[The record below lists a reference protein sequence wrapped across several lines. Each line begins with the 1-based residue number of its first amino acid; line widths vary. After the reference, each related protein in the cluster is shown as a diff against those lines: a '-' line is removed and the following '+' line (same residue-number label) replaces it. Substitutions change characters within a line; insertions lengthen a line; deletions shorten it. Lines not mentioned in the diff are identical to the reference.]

1 MEILSYPNSRELC
14 LVGTAAELTRLA
26 SAVAAGEGS
35 LTCSPTSP
43 EGRTVTAV
51 RITGTTGPGVRVDV
65 SRNTLLISGDA
76 EARAVLADNL
86 RAMAEL
92 EDGGHLHVDHF
103 PDHPYLAPGSVPLV
117 VESPHG
123 GMPRR

>member
-1 MEILSYPNSRELC
+1 
-14 LVGTAAELTRLA
+14 
-26 SAVAAGEGS
+26 
-35 LTCSPTSP
+35 
-43 EGRTVTAV
+43 VTAV
-51 RITGTTGPGVRVDV
+51 RVTGTTGPGVRVDV

-86 RAMAEL
+86 RGVAAM

-103 PDHPYLAPGSVPLV
+103 PDHPYLAAGSVPLV
-117 VESPHG
+117 VESPAR

>member
-14 LVGTAAELTRLA
+14 LVATAAELTRLA
-26 SAVAAGEGS
+26 AAVAAGEGS
-35 LTCSPTSP
+35 FACSPTSP
-43 EGRTVTAV
+43 EGRAVTAV
-51 RITGTTGPGVRVDV
+51 RVVGTAGPGVRVDV
-65 SRNTLLISGDA
+65 SQSTLLIDGDA

-86 RAMAEL
+86 RDMAAM

-103 PDHPYLAPGSVPLV
+103 PGHPYLAAGSVPLV

-123 GMPRR
+123 GMPRP